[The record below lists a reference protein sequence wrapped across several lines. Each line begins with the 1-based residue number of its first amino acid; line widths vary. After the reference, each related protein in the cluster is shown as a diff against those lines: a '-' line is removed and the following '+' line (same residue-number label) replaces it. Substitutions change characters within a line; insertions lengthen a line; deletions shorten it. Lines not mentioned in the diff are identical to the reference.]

1 MTMRKI
7 PVGFFVTDAPRRF
20 ARGGLAQAAEKIRR
34 AGRNGDTV
42 VVHLSPGEFSWLRQ
56 NWGEPTRNPKT
67 GLPEYFNVSKFFR
80 QAAPVIPALATLI
93 PGVGPAVAGLGA
105 SLGATGAWAPVIGS
119 SALGAGIGAL
129 TRGGLKG
136 AIEGGLMG
144 GAASA
149 LMPVAQNF
157 FGMGP
162 EQATVFGF
170 NPAAA
175 AAAGAPAA
183 QGGAPGGSFPA
194 GAEGERASANMVQ
207 KVVQPPPQGSFL
219 GWLKENR
226 VPVVLGGG
234 ALMLASGMGSGQK
247 KQPAP
252 VMPAGTP
259 SNFKPVNYRVEN
271 RPVNN
276 AATDWYSY
284 GMRPQTDAQ
293 NPMFVDRNVVM
304 AADGGAISGGDVES
318 LMARL
323 GGGGKMQEHRGG
335 EEGNVKGPGTGRSDE
350 IPARLSDGEYVI
362 DAETV
367 ALLGDGSSDAGAK
380 RLDKFRENIRAHKG
394 AALARGKISPDAKHP
409 EAYLK
414 GGRT

>member
-1 MTMRKI
+1 MRKI

-119 SALGAGIGAL
+119 GALGAGIGAL

-149 LMPVAQNF
+149 LLPVAQNF
-157 FGMGP
+157 LSASP
-162 EQATVFGF
+162 QQATVFGF

-175 AAAGAPAA
+175 AGAPAA
-183 QGGAPGGSFPA
+183 QGAAPGGF
-194 GAEGERASANMVQ
+194 
-207 KVVQPPPQGSFL
+207 
-219 GWLKENR
+219 
-226 VPVVLGGG
+226 
-234 ALMLASGMGSGQK
+234 
-247 KQPAP
+247 
-252 VMPAGTP
+252 
-259 SNFKPVNYRVEN
+259 
-271 RPVNN
+271 
-276 AATDWYSY
+276 
-284 GMRPQTDAQ
+284 
-293 NPMFVDRNVVM
+293 
-304 AADGGAISGGDVES
+304 ISLWS
-318 LMARL
+318 R
-323 GGGGKMQEHRGG
+323 R
-335 EEGNVKGPGTGRSDE
+335 
-350 IPARLSDGEYVI
+350 
-362 DAETV
+362 
-367 ALLGDGSSDAGAK
+367 
-380 RLDKFRENIRAHKG
+380 
-394 AALARGKISPDAKHP
+394 
-409 EAYLK
+409 
-414 GGRT
+414 

>member
-1 MTMRKI
+1 MTMQKI

-67 GLPEYFNVSKFFR
+67 GLPEYFNISKFFK

-93 PGVGPAVAGLGA
+93 PGVGSAVAGLGT
-105 SLGATGAWAPVIGS
+105 SLGAGTGVWAPVIGS
-119 SALGAGIGAL
+119 GALGAGIGAL

-149 LMPVAQNF
+149 LLPVAQNF
-157 FGMGP
+157 LSASP
-162 EQATVFGF
+162 QQATVFGF

-175 AAAGAPAA
+175 AGAGAPAA
-183 QGGAPGGSFPA
+183 QGAAQQGAQ
-194 GAEGERASANMVQ
+194 NVVQ
-207 KVVQPPPQGSFL
+207 KTQTPPQGSVF

-234 ALMLASGMGSGQK
+234 ALMLAGGMGSGQK

-259 SNFKPVNYRVEN
+259 SSFKPVNYRVEN

-304 AADGGAISGGDVES
+304 AADGGAISGDDVES

-323 GGGGKMQEHRGG
+323 GGGGEMQEHRGG

-380 RLDKFRENIRAHKG
+380 RLDQFRENIRAHKG

>member
-67 GLPEYFNVSKFFR
+67 GLPEYFNISKFFR

-119 SALGAGIGAL
+119 GALGAGIGAL

-149 LMPVAQNF
+149 LLPVAQNF
-157 FGMGP
+157 LSASP
-162 EQATVFGF
+162 QQATVFGF

-175 AAAGAPAA
+175 AGAGPPAA
-183 QGGAPGGSFPA
+183 QQGAQQ
-194 GAEGERASANMVQ
+194 GAQ
-207 KVVQPPPQGSFL
+207 KVVQQQTQQPQGSVF

-234 ALMLASGMGSGQK
+234 ALMLAGGMGSGQK

-259 SNFKPVNYRVEN
+259 SSFKPVNYRVEN

-304 AADGGAISGGDVES
+304 AADGGAISGDDVES

-323 GGGGKMQEHRGG
+323 GGGGEMQEHRGG

-380 RLDKFRENIRAHKG
+380 RLDQFRENIRAHKG
-394 AALARGKISPDAKHP
+394 ASLARGKISPDAKHP